1 MRELPTG
8 TVTFVFTDVEGS
20 TELLRRVGPE
30 AYAALLGEHARLVDD
45 ALEAEDGVVVDTQG
59 DAFFAAF
66 PGATGAVRAVTRL
79 QRDLARTELRVR
91 IGIHT
96 GHPALTS
103 TGYVG
108 LDVPRA
114 ARICA
119 AGHGG
124 QALLSQATRELVEH
138 ELPDGVTVRDLGEH
152 RLKDLTG
159 PQRLSQ
165 LVIDGLPSDFPPP
178 RTLENRPTNLPVQPT
193 PMIGREQELA
203 QVLEL
208 LRRDDVRLL
217 TLTGPGGAGK
227 TRLALQAAA
236 ELVDDFPQGVF
247 LVALEPITDPTL
259 LVPTISRTVGARE
272 TETLIGELAP
282 KRLLLLLDN
291 VEHLLEATPDVADIL
306 GGAPGVKVLATSRTP
321 LRLSGERELQVPP
334 LGLPDPAHLPEIGK
348 LRQFDAVA
356 LFIDRA
362 QAVKA
367 DFVVTVANAPAIA
380 EICVRLDGLPLAI
393 ELAAARTKLLSPQ
406 ALLARLERRF
416 ELLTGGPRDQPTRQ
430 QALRATIDWSYDL
443 LGAEDRELF
452 ARLAVFSGG
461 CTLEAAEA
469 VCGADGVLTG
479 IATLVDNSLLRQEEQ
494 PDGEPRFTMLESI
507 RAYALARLE
516 ESPDAEAEFRNRHAE
531 YFRRLAHDVG
541 TADEAGV
548 AVAWPTVERELDNL
562 RAALDRI
569 AASGNDE
576 RAVRLVCNLAHV
588 WQTTGNLREGLR
600 WLEWALDRTDGPPPS
615 LVATIELST
624 AAFAWRIADFER
636 AQELGER
643 ALDTFRGLGDAASV
657 ARTLGNLAIIH
668 QLRGELDEADRIS
681 TEAERMFRELGQD
694 FGAMAQLH
702 NRGLVA
708 IDARNFEQARILL
721 ERAAAEARRIGS
733 DQSLGNTLCDLG
745 VLALYEGRFDDA
757 ATLFV
762 ASLESAL
769 RTGWRVN
776 VAYTLRGL
784 SSVLARRGAIAV
796 AAQVLGAALTL
807 EEEIGEILQGYA
819 VEAFESA
826 SAQVLERLDDPDV
839 AAAFAAGKA
848 MGADEAARL
857 ALSAVGSEAP
867 L

>member
-1 MRELPTG
+1 M
-8 TVTFVFTDVEGS
+8 
-20 TELLRRVGPE
+20 
-30 AYAALLGEHARLVDD
+30 
-45 ALEAEDGVVVDTQG
+45 
-59 DAFFAAF
+59 
-66 PGATGAVRAVTRL
+66 
-79 QRDLARTELRVR
+79 
-91 IGIHT
+91 
-96 GHPALTS
+96 
-103 TGYVG
+103 
-108 LDVPRA
+108 
-114 ARICA
+114 
-119 AGHGG
+119 
-124 QALLSQATRELVEH
+124 
-138 ELPDGVTVRDLGEH
+138 
-152 RLKDLTG
+152 
-159 PQRLSQ
+159 
-165 LVIDGLPSDFPPP
+165 
-178 RTLENRPTNLPVQPT
+178 
-193 PMIGREQELA
+193 
-203 QVLEL
+203 
-208 LRRDDVRLL
+208 
-217 TLTGPGGAGK
+217 
-227 TRLALQAAA
+227 
-236 ELVDDFPQGVF
+236 
-247 LVALEPITDPTL
+247 
-259 LVPTISRTVGARE
+259 
-272 TETLIGELAP
+272 
-282 KRLLLLLDN
+282 
-291 VEHLLEATPDVADIL
+291 
-306 GGAPGVKVLATSRTP
+306 KVLATSRTP
-321 LRLSGERELQVPP
+321 LRLSGEHELPVPP
-334 LGLPDPAHLPEIGK
+334 LGLPDPAHLPEIGT
-348 LRQFDAVA
+348 LTQYDAVA

-367 DFVVTVANAPAIA
+367 DFAVTVANAPAVA

-393 ELAAARTKLLSPQ
+393 ELAAARAKLLSPQ
-406 ALLARLERRF
+406 ALLARLERRL
-416 ELLTGGPRDQPTRQ
+416 ELLTGGPRDLPTRQ
-430 QALRATIDWSYDL
+430 QTLRATIDWSYDL

-469 VCGADGVLTG
+469 VCGADGALTG
-479 IATLVDNSLLRQEEQ
+479 LATLVDNSLLRQEEQ
-494 PDGEPRFTMLESI
+494 PDGEPRFTMLETI

-541 TADEAGV
+541 RADEAGV
-548 AVAWPTVERELDNL
+548 AVAWPAVERELDNL

-600 WLEWALDRTDGPPPS
+600 WLEWALERTDGLPPS
-615 LVATIELST
+615 LVATIDLST
-624 AAFAWRIADFER
+624 SAFAWRIADFER

-668 QLRGELDEADRIS
+668 QLRGQLDEADRIS

-708 IDARNFEQARILL
+708 IDAGNFEQARILL

-745 VLALYEGRFDDA
+745 VLALYEGRFEDA
-757 ATLFV
+757 GD
-762 ASLESAL
+762 AL
-769 RTGWRVN
+769 RR
-776 VAYTLRGL
+776 
-784 SSVLARRGAIAV
+784 LARERSAHRLARQRRVHVARPFRASWPTGDRSSV

-826 SAQVLERLDDPDV
+826 SAQVLERLDDPEV

-848 MGADEAARL
+848 MSADEAAQL
-857 ALSAVGSEAP
+857 ALTAVGSESP